1 MIFLICDI
9 HKGQSIFFFLSDFI
23 FWYPLKLR
31 ARNSFP
37 EDTPQTM
44 SQGGIF
50 ACQPLNPCTLGICS
64 MFYLEKRLPS
74 FFPFIFLLIGFASLS
89 LSLFVFYQILLKFQR
104 SAIPFLPTSP
114 MQKLPI
120 VSLQC
125 EFIQIFLS
133 RPHPLL
139 LNQIGEITMTRR
151 KKPASSSVKVK
162 IVTVTNCL
170 TLTR

>member
-1 MIFLICDI
+1 MPASKSLYPWNLLHVLLSKSSFLP
-9 HKGQSIFFFLSDFI
+9 FFH
-23 FWYPLKLR
+23 
-31 ARNSFP
+31 
-37 EDTPQTM
+37 
-44 SQGGIF
+44 
-50 ACQPLNPCTLGICS
+50 
-64 MFYLEKRLPS
+64 LP
-74 FFPFIFLLIGFASLS
+74 IFLLIGFALLS

>member
-1 MIFLICDI
+1 MPASRSLYPWNLLHVLLRKAVSFL
-9 HKGQSIFFFLSDFI
+9 FFHF
-23 FWYPLKLR
+23 
-31 ARNSFP
+31 
-37 EDTPQTM
+37 
-44 SQGGIF
+44 
-50 ACQPLNPCTLGICS
+50 
-64 MFYLEKRLPS
+64 
-74 FFPFIFLLIGFASLS
+74 IGFASLS
-89 LSLFVFYQILLKFQR
+89 LSLFVFYQILLKFQQ

-125 EFIQIFLS
+125 EFIQTFLS

-139 LNQIGEITMTRR
+139 LNQIGEITITRR